1 MESKYFNSHVFE
13 IKLYHYKDI
22 ADLHYKLLK
31 ILLLICYNRDYCFF
45 FFVAI
50 VRVAKKIVILE
61 GTSAH
66 FVVLKYIFD
75 MILGTL
81 MNI

>member
-13 IKLYHYKDI
+13 IKLYHYKEL
-22 ADLHYKLLK
+22 ADLHYKLSK
-31 ILLLICYNRDYCFF
+31 ILLLICYNSDYCFF
-45 FFVAI
+45 FVTI
-50 VRVAKKIVILE
+50 VRVAKKIIILE

-66 FVVLKYIFD
+66 FVVLRYIFD